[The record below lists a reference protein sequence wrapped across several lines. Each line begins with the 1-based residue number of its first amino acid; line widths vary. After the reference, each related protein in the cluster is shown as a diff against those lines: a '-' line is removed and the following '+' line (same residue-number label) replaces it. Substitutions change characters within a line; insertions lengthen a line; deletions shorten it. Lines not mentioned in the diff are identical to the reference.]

1 MPRLLFEKTGS
12 AVWMSHLDLMRL
24 MQRAFKRAG
33 LPLTHTHGFNPRPSV
48 SIALPLSVGVESV
61 CEILDFD
68 LEGDL
73 PPMETIQTR
82 LNAAL
87 VPGITVRQVYMDG
100 RKIRDLALLRCRL
113 GLEYDGGIPAGAT
126 DAIATLFAR
135 ESLMVEKKS
144 KNGILEQDIRPMI
157 REMFVAQ
164 TGEKELRVEA
174 LITCQN
180 PSLNP
185 MQLYGAIVRYLP
197 EVAPDFCTCRRE
209 ELYDEKETIFV
220 FTK

>member
-68 LEGDL
+68 LEGEL

-126 DAIATLFAR
+126 DAIATLFAQ

-144 KNGILEQDIRPMI
+144 KNGIREQDIRPMI
-157 REMFVAQ
+157 RELSVAQ

-209 ELYDEKETIFV
+209 ELYDEKETIFR
-220 FTK
+220 